1 MPSEEDLE
9 LEVEAEEIDED
20 RVLVGAIVR
29 FSVAGRFLKL
39 WVSVRWGE
47 KNGERGGPK
56 NSEGHKYIYLQG
68 GTIPT

>member
-39 WVSVRWGE
+39 
-47 KNGERGGPK
+47 
-56 NSEGHKYIYLQG
+56 
-68 GTIPT
+68 